1 MGCEAR
7 MPPLSAGELEA
18 ELVRRAPV
26 PASRRRSIEA
36 LLDSVEEALSSEEP
50 VVVMIVGEWGEGKT
64 AAWHAYVKPRLK
76 ERGVKLV
83 EVRAASL
90 AEAMG
95 KASWVPSPAWRLATA
110 LVALVEGSV
119 PGDYRAGVERLLGG
133 GPVVVFIDEVED
145 LVYRRGS
152 LEALLEALHGIVD
165 GELGGYRLHFY
176 LSLSP
181 TAYARVTSWVS
192 WRRFRRRIRVVE
204 LKPLTR
210 AESLEALRAM
220 IGYAC
225 GDCRIVSDPRL
236 LNGVVAAARGNLGA
250 LAAYTRRLL
259 AAWLR
264 RGCEPL
270 GVDDVVRVLE
280 EPLVAGLEA
289 AGLDPGLVARVE
301 AEAGRRGVEALVEI
315 LVDEAEGLEGLVV
328 EAAACREGAGDE
340 AWVSRDGSIV
350 YLGGGW
356 AEEASSL
363 GWRVSPRGCEGR
375 VYAVRPRVVA
385 AAYGGGGGVASFILD
400 ESLRRE
406 ALRASYSDAR
416 LAALGLATLICAA
429 AMCSA
434 CRWSGG
440 VALLEARVRGL
451 PIRLAVVAPGVEPG
465 AARRV
470 LGEWRPHVVLAP
482 RGLRLEVPP
491 ARLIWYELDA
501 SLLLRLG
508 ALGYVSSNCRPDRVV
523 DQEKLGVLAAEVLR
537 RIGFPERVLEALE
550 EGYPLIVPPLAAGG
564 VSPEKL
570 ACIARV
576 AGASPGEP
584 PSVIGERAAEYCGV
598 TRSQFEEGLRRLM
611 EHGVLVLR
619 DGGVYPGFSRVE
631 RSIVRLLELMGG
643 SARLAELKSLLVP
656 LRGHWGSQELAWFRL
671 AAVKGWVKAPKR
683 LTERSKLSLLPL
695 EELRREAEKVLDS
708 GVVPSWA
715 MVGRER
721 CGDETCERAWLA
733 SILWLHSIEARKR
746 RVETGTRVE
755 ELAARLPVAQ
765 QPVKGVPRT
774 APAVATGVEEEGAGG
789 AAGRAALQTLDG
801 ARLRVL
807 NERLLEAVRLAPLAL
822 EQGRLEELAET
833 ITRAKMLAKRGKVDD
848 ALMELSAMLASLA
861 RSPDALLLETVR
873 RLDGENLEAI
883 ELVEKAWAKRKALEK
898 LVARSAAKL
907 VARSLAVL
915 HLRVIRDTGM

>member
-26 PASRRRSIEA
+26 PATRRRSIEA
-36 LLDSVEEALSSEEP
+36 LLDSVEEVLASDEP

-64 AAWHAYVKPRLK
+64 AAWHAYVKPRLIGK
-76 ERGVKLV
+76 GVKLV

-90 AEAMG
+90 AEAME
-95 KASWVPSPAWRLATA
+95 KASWVPSPAWRLAAA

-119 PGDYRAGVERLLGG
+119 PGDYRAAVERLLGG
-133 GPVVVFIDEVED
+133 GVTVVFIDEVED
-145 LVYRRGS
+145 LVYRHGS
-152 LEALLEALHGIVD
+152 LEALLEALHGVVD

-210 AESLEALRAM
+210 AESIEALRAM
-220 IGYAC
+220 LGYAC
-225 GDCRIVSDPRL
+225 GDCRVVEDPRL

-264 RGCEPL
+264 RGCKPL
-270 GVDDVVRVLE
+270 GVDEVVRVLE

-301 AEAGRRGVEALVEI
+301 DEAGRRGVEALVEI
-315 LVDEAEGLEGLVV
+315 LVDDPEGLEGLVA
-328 EAAACREGAGDE
+328 EALVCGEGAGDE
-340 AWVSRDGSIV
+340 AWVSRDGGIV

-363 GWRVSPRGCEGR
+363 GWRVSPRGCKGR

-400 ESLRRE
+400 EGVRRE
-406 ALRASYSDAR
+406 ALRAAYSDAR
-416 LAALGLATLICAA
+416 LAALGLATLICTTTVCA
-429 AMCSA
+429 A
-434 CRWSGG
+434 CRWSSG
-440 VALLEARVRGL
+440 VALLKARVRGL
-451 PIRLAVVAPGVEPG
+451 PLRLAVVAPGVEPG

-470 LGEWRPHVVLAP
+470 LGEWKPHIVLAP
-482 RGLRLEVPP
+482 RGLRVEAPP
-491 ARLIWYELDA
+491 ARLLWYELDA

-508 ALGYVSSNCRPDRVV
+508 ALGYVSSNCRPSGIV

-550 EGYPLIVPPLAAGG
+550 EGYPLTVPPLAAGG

-570 ACIARV
+570 ACIVRV
-576 AGASPGEP
+576 VGASPGETP
-584 PSVIGERAAEYCGV
+584 GAIGERAAEYCGV
-598 TRSQFEEGLRRLM
+598 TRSQFEEGLRRLV

-619 DGGVYPGFSRVE
+619 DGGVYPSFSRVE
-631 RSIVRLLELMGG
+631 ESIVKLLELLGG
-643 SARLAELKSLLVP
+643 SARLAELRSLLVP
-656 LRGHWGSQELAWFRL
+656 LRGHWGSQELVWFRL
-671 AAVKGWVKAPKR
+671 VAVKGWVRAPKR
-683 LTERSKLSLLPL
+683 LVERSKLTLLPL
-695 EELRREAEKVLDS
+695 EELRREAERILRE
-708 GVVPSWA
+708 GIVPEWA
-715 MVGRER
+715 LVGREK
-721 CGDETCERAWLA
+721 CGDEVCERAWLS
-733 SILWLHSIEARKR
+733 SIIWLHSVEAKKRKRVTEETHVEVHAARAPMTAHGAGQEAPHATPLVAAVEEARGAVR
-746 RVETGTRVE
+746 
-755 ELAARLPVAQ
+755 AARQ
-765 QPVKGVPRT
+765 S
-774 APAVATGVEEEGAGG
+774 VEIDEAK
-789 AAGRAALQTLDG
+789 
-801 ARLRVL
+801 LRVL

-822 EQGRLEELAET
+822 EQGRLGELAEAVA
-833 ITRAKMLAKRGKVDD
+833 RAKEWARKGRVED
-848 ALMELSAMLASLA
+848 ALMELNALLASLA
-861 RSPDALLLETVR
+861 RGPDMLLLETVR
-873 RLDGENLEAI
+873 RIDGENLEAI
-883 ELVEKAWAKRKALEK
+883 GLVEKAWARRRALEK
-898 LVARSAAKL
+898 LVARSAARL
-907 VARSLAVL
+907 VARSLALL
-915 HLRVIRDTGM
+915 HLEAVRDTTV